1 MKISIKSYLQNR
13 IHFLFMNHS
22 QVMKE
27 AEDFTSV
34 YTLLLLLLFGGGDEY
49 EQFYFHQTIQVTH
62 ISIILTIFSSYLFST
77 ISSQVNIDIKYEK
90 YWCFKGL
97 GQVKHFVIH
106 KISKENMAIAITWID
121 FCLPSKY
128 VKADTQLCPC

>member
-1 MKISIKSYLQNR
+1 
-13 IHFLFMNHS
+13 MNHS

-34 YTLLLLLLFGGGDEY
+34 YALLLLFGWGDEY

-77 ISSQVNIDIKYEK
+77 ISS
-90 YWCFKGL
+90 
-97 GQVKHFVIH
+97 
-106 KISKENMAIAITWID
+106 
-121 FCLPSKY
+121 
-128 VKADTQLCPC
+128 